1 MKLVRFISLEE
12 KVALE
17 EGRTLSD
24 SVKWGER
31 FPGTTSYGKCFL
43 EGDANHIRPNP
54 VIGVMR
60 RDRFLSFLSDKEADY
75 DFALELEG
83 EEKDILKIFTKEK
96 GTYPNEINMDEWCL
110 YSYSLALFEEH
121 RIKARFVGIP
131 HFVSGY

>member
-60 RDRFLSFLSDKEADY
+60 RDRFLSFLSDNNLKH
-75 DFALELEG
+75 L
-83 EEKDILKIFTKEK
+83 KVSIHIRIILNNISV
-96 GTYPNEINMDEWCL
+96 
-110 YSYSLALFEEH
+110 YS
-121 RIKARFVGIP
+121 
-131 HFVSGY
+131 